1 MAIRKKRAGGK
12 HSGGRQSAAGQLRQ
26 SQVVTTF
33 GPGSMVD
40 LPDHAVLI
48 GGLDDWH
55 GERRPI
61 FEDRLVA
68 KVAKVLEV
76 PTIKLYAPPVD
87 SQDDLAPPSGI
98 TAQRFPEWFIAQDEV
113 EFGGVR
119 SRPLVHWNGLH
130 KRKYITME
138 RKKVPVVP
146 VRFVQACPNGH
157 ISDVDWYSFVH
168 RSFESTCRGQLW
180 LDEGGTSGE
189 LAELVVRCEAC
200 KQRRPL
206 SEAKVSKSRVLG
218 TCSGKRPWL
227 GRNAWETCVDP
238 KTGERH
244 PNRLL
249 IRSASNAYFTQ
260 TLSVIHIPDQDAPLR
275 EAVDRVWEDFL
286 QYAEDADDVRRE
298 RRKERV
304 NNALADYTDAKVWAE
319 LRRRRSASG
328 DGDDEGEGK
337 NIKQVEIETLL
348 SADVLGEDR
357 PDGDF
362 YATARSLDGLPPAL
376 KPMIERIVLIHRL
389 REVTAQVGFTRFE
402 AAMTDIDGELDL
414 AVKRA
419 ALMLDPTWVPAIEN
433 RGEGVFIAFCPEVMQ
448 AWWRRPAVKERLRHL
463 ERGFNAWANSRGGSS
478 LKWPGGPY
486 LMLHTLSHLLVTAV
500 ALECGYSASSIRE
513 RVYAGPSGYGILLH
527 TGTSGA
533 EGTLGGLVEVGR
545 RIEDHLLRALEL
557 GRLCSNDPV
566 CATHEPDDPFEERY
580 LHGAAC
586 HGCVLIAE
594 TSCERRNELLDRALV
609 VPTVVTPGAAF
620 FGAMEAAPAGI
631 RDVVPSST
639 PDAMR
644 SRAKARGTR
653 LAKPD
658 PKPASARSSASRGRK
673 TKTTRLAKPDPKPA
687 SARSSASRGRKRKTT
702 TPTKPVS
709 EASILDR
716 EDFDEPWWPLL
727 EALAA
732 MDDLQVEPGGDVV
745 SERGRVV
752 GSAFALVRRRGVAR
766 LLYLIDG
773 DEREAK
779 RVAAALGAKGL
790 RGLLVRA
797 QEAKRDQV
805 IAALEDDG

>member
-1 MAIRKKRAGGK
+1 MATSKRRAGKRSAGR
-12 HSGGRQSAAGQLRQ
+12 SGGSQSAAGQLRQ

-48 GGLDDWH
+48 GGLDSWH

-138 RKKVPVVP
+138 RKKVSVVP

-168 RSFESTCRGQLW
+168 RGFESTCRGQLW

-200 KQRRPL
+200 KTRRPL
-206 SEAKVSKSRVLG
+206 SDAKVPKSRVLG
-218 TCSGKRPWL
+218 TCGGERPWL
-227 GRNAWETCVDP
+227 GGNAWERCIDP

-304 NNALADYTDAKVWAE
+304 KNALVDHTDAEVWAE
-319 LRRRRSASG
+319 VRRRQSTGGA
-328 DGDDEGEGK
+328 DGDEAEGEGK

-362 YATARSLDGLPPAL
+362 YATARPLDGLPPAL

-402 AAMTDIDGELDL
+402 AAMTDTDGELDL

-419 ALMLDPTWVPAIEN
+419 ALMVDPTWVPAIEN
-433 RGEGVFIAFCPEVMQ
+433 RGEGVFIAFCPEMMQ

-463 ERGFNAWANSRGGSS
+463 ERGFDAWSSSRGGSS

-527 TGTSGA
+527 TGTSGT

-631 RDVVPSST
+631 RDVATSS
-639 PDAMR
+639 A
-644 SRAKARGTR
+644 
-653 LAKPD
+653 
-658 PKPASARSSASRGRK
+658 PASK
-673 TKTTRLAKPDPKPA
+673 TKTKTKTKTKNRPA
-687 SARSSASRGRKRKTT
+687 SEA
-702 TPTKPVS
+702 VS
-709 EASILDR
+709 TLDR

-727 EALAA
+727 EGLAA
-732 MDDLQVEPGGDVV
+732 IDELQVEPGGDVV
-745 SERGRVV
+745 SEHGRVV
-752 GSAFALVRRRGVAR
+752 GSAFALVRRRGVAE

-779 RVAAALGAKGL
+779 RVTGALAAKGL
-790 RGLLVRA
+790 RGLVVRA
-797 QEAKRDQV
+797 DEARADQV
-805 IAALEDDG
+805 VAALEDD